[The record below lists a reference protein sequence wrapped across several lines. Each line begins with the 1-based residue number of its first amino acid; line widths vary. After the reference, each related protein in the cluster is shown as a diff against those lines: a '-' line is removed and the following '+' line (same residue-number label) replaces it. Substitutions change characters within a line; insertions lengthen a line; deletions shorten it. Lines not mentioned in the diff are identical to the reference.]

1 MESEVQEPDWTDVN
15 TLKEHWPEMDVETRR
30 ERFSKLPRTDQE
42 DLFLSLGPDEQIELV
57 MGRSQAE
64 KRGWVRILALDDAAD
79 FVQHLPEENRDEVL
93 CLFDEVNRQEVL
105 GLMAY
110 AQDEAGGVMNPRYIR
125 LRPDMSVEEA
135 IRYMRAQA
143 RTSIEVIYYAYV
155 LDYDQKLLGV
165 VSFRQILLSPTDKR
179 IREIMATEL
188 VTVPEE
194 MDREEMAQLFS
205 QHSLMA
211 IPVLDEQGRMKGVV
225 TYDDM
230 VDVVQKEA
238 TEDIQKLGGMEAL
251 GAPYFKISFANM
263 VKKRAGW
270 LITLFIGEMFTAT
283 AMAAYQDDVA
293 RAVVLSLFLPLIIS
307 SGGNSGSQAS
317 TLIIRSLAL
326 REIRLRD
333 WLRVLFR
340 ESASGLV
347 LGSCL
352 GVIGLI
358 RIVAWQA
365 WSPLYGEH
373 YVLIAITVAV
383 SLVGV
388 VLWGTLAG
396 AMLPFLLRKFGFDPA
411 SASAPLV
418 ATLVDVT
425 GLIIY
430 FNVASAILHGTLL
443 P

>member
-1 MESEVQEPDWTDVN
+1 MDTVDTELDWSDVN
-15 TLKEHWPEMDVETRR
+15 TLKQHWAELDHASRLDK
-30 ERFSKLPRTDQE
+30 FFKLPRIDQE
-42 DLFLSLGPDEQIELV
+42 DLFLGLSPDEQIEMV
-57 MGRSQAE
+57 MHLGPAE
-64 KRGWVRILALDDAAD
+64 KRGWIRILALDDAAD
-79 FVQHLPEENRDEVL
+79 FVQRLPQETRGEVL
-93 CLFDEVNRQEVL
+93 CLLDDVNRQEVM

-110 AQDEAGGVMNPRYIR
+110 AEDEAGGVMNPRYIR

-143 RTSIEVIYYAYV
+143 RTPIEVIYYAYV

-165 VSFRQILLSPTDKR
+165 VSFRELLLASHDKHM
-179 IREIMATEL
+179 REIMKTDL
-188 VTVPEE
+188 VTIPEE
-194 MDREEMAQLFS
+194 MDREKLSEVFGS
-205 QHSLMA
+205 HSLMA
-211 IPVLDEQGRMKGVV
+211 VPVVDEQGRMMGIV
-225 TYDDM
+225 TYDDI

-251 GAPYFKISFANM
+251 GAPYFKISFGQM

-283 AMAAYQDDVA
+283 AMAQYQDKIEK
-293 RAVVLSLFLPLIIS
+293 AVVLSLFIPLIIS

-326 REIRLRD
+326 REVRLRD
-333 WLRVLFR
+333 WMKVLFR
-340 ESASGLV
+340 ETASGLV
-347 LGSCL
+347 LGLCL
-352 GVIGLI
+352 AVIGLI
-358 RIVAWQA
+358 RILAWQY

-373 YVLIAITVAV
+373 YFLIALTVAC

-388 VLWGTLAG
+388 VVWGTLAG
-396 AMLPFLLRKFGFDPA
+396 AMLPFLLRKSGFDPA

-425 GLIIY
+425 GLVIY
-430 FNVASAILHGTLL
+430 FTVANIILRGTLL
-443 P
+443 